1 MLFAVVD
8 YIKYKL
14 QKGVYS
20 PKSIHEY
27 GAVLAERSLLT
38 MLEKCEPGDILF
50 VHTADSILSWA
61 VMYYTGPTI
70 WSHTAMFGKD
80 GYLYDCTTQGVM
92 EHHISDYFN
101 GKSYIAV
108 IALGSKISE
117 NKGKK
122 MMLRGEQIIGSK
134 FNWKGIFFFWL
145 AIISGNCED
154 FRMCCV
160 ADILILL
167 SSLMVIFYEIPI
179 IRYIFLNFSALYLFV
194 VIFSRMR
201 MKISKRKCIENQA
214 IDEIKKEY
222 VVGENIIHD
231 LIELS
236 LDDLK
241 KYFEAFEN
249 DFADIP
255 GVVSSVCNNI
265 ASKLTKINEYDKA
278 EMLYKKAL
286 KQCKDSTPKEKM
298 DIAGILNNLAGV
310 YVEKKQYDKAKETM
324 GKAKIYIEDIET
336 DEAKALYDRL
346 NNNLNILDRKIV
358 KEF

>member
-14 QKGVYS
+14 QKGIYS
-20 PKSIHEY
+20 PKSIQEH
-27 GAVLAERSLLT
+27 GAVLAEPSLLPK
-38 MLEKCEPGDILF
+38 LEKFGPGDFLF

-70 WSHTAMFGKD
+70 WSHEALFGKD

-92 EHHISDYFN
+92 EHHISDYFD
-101 GKSYIAV
+101 GKSYILV
-108 IALGSKISE
+108 FPLNSKISE
-117 NKGKK
+117 NKKK
-122 MMLRGEQIIGSK
+122 KGILWLEQQIGSK

-145 AIISGNCED
+145 AIISGNDED

-167 SSLMVIFYEIPI
+167 SILMAIFYKIPI
-179 IRYIFLNFSALYLFV
+179 IRYAFLYFGIFYLFV
-194 VIFSRMR
+194 VIFSRIR
-201 MKISKRKCIENQA
+201 MKVSQKKCIENKA
-214 IDEIKKEY
+214 IEEPEKDY
-222 VVGENIIHD
+222 VVGENLIDD

-236 LDDLK
+236 LSDLE
-241 KYFEAFEN
+241 KYFEAFEK

-255 GVVSSVCNNI
+255 GAVSVACNNI
-265 ASKLTKINEYDKA
+265 ASKLIKINEYDKA

-286 KQCKDSTPKEKM
+286 GRCKGSTSKEKM
-298 DIAGILNNLAGV
+298 DIAGILNNLAGL
-310 YVEKKQYDKAKETM
+310 YVEKKQYDKAKKTM
-324 GKAKIYIEDIET
+324 GKAKIILEDINTEK
-336 DEAKALYDRL
+336 AKALHDRL
-346 NNNLNILDRKIV
+346 DNNLNLLNRKTA